1 MAEADA
7 KTEDE
12 GAEEPPK
19 KKSKMPLILGLVLM
33 LGLGGGGFFAT
44 YSGMLDGLLGK
55 SSKEMASDDGHG
67 DDSQG
72 GDSHSE
78 EQGTDAAHAEDTA
91 HDSPVPVAS
100 FVQLDPLVI
109 SLGSGPNLAHLRFS
123 AHLEVASGS
132 EEAVAALMPRVLD
145 VLNSYLRALDPAELT
160 DPTTMIRMRAQM
172 LRRIQLVIGGNLVKD
187 LLIAE
192 FVLN

>member
-7 KTEDE
+7 KKDEDS
-12 GAEEPPK
+12 AEEAPK
-19 KKSKMPLILGLVLM
+19 KASKMPLILGVVLM

-55 SSKEMASDDGHG
+55 SPKETASGEAHD
-67 DDSQG
+67 
-72 GDSHSE
+72 GDSH
-78 EQGTDAAHAEDTA
+78 GTDDHATDTSTA
-91 HDSPVPVAS
+91 KAENPTLDSPVPVAS

-123 AHLEVASGS
+123 AHLEVATGS

-145 VLNSYLRALDPAELT
+145 VLNSYLRALEPTELT

-172 LRRIQLVIGGNLVKD
+172 LRRIQLVIGDNQVKD